1 MKLKLQNWIKFSTK
15 LEGVTFNLDD
25 QKFNVYVY
33 VYIYINVYEIFIKKK
48 NGSILFLIC
57 RISTYSIHSMK
68 IFFRQKCKTD
78 PPTFNFCHFSPLTFN
93 FVISIP

>member
-48 NGSILFLIC
+48 MVLFFFWYVEFQPIASIPWRFFLGKNAKLTLQL
-57 RISTYSIHSMK
+57 ST
-68 IFFRQKCKTD
+68 
-78 PPTFNFCHFSPLTFN
+78 
-93 FVISIP
+93 FVISVL